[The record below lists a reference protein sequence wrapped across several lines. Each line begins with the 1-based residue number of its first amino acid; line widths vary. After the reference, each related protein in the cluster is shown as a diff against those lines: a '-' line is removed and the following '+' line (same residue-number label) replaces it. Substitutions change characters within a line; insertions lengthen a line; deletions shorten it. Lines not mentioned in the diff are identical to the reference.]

1 MNTYRCL
8 VGSVLVL
15 VPVLTVVSAQ
25 QPRQVLHARQE
36 PLITF
41 LRVTDQQLV
50 IRAPVSP
57 PFTVGPEPG
66 QTTAPFQAA
75 AYDCVLSVR
84 DENIRGVLI
93 KQITSPPTQDQ
104 DRCWHV
110 PAPEDQADRITST
123 VTARVETVMKG
134 GPG

>member
-15 VPVLTVVSAQ
+15 VPVLTLVSAQ

-57 PFTVGPEPG
+57 PFTVGPAPG
-66 QTTAPFQAA
+66 QTRAAFLAA
-75 AYDCVLSVR
+75 AYDFVLSVR
-84 DENIRGVLI
+84 VENIRGVLM
-93 KQITSPPTQDQ
+93 KRMTSPPTQDQ
-104 DRCWHV
+104 YRC
-110 PAPEDQADRITST
+110 
-123 VTARVETVMKG
+123 
-134 GPG
+134 